1 MQSILELLD
10 ENNIIW
16 NRFLT
21 DNEIVEIYKATTEEE
36 ATQYMLLIQD
46 FLENYTVPKRVSDL
60 TQAVSYLNLEAMI
73 YKNWMLPIAKEEISI

>member
-10 ENNIIW
+10 ETNIIW

-73 YKNWMLPIAKEEISI
+73 YKNWMLPIEK